1 MSSGKSKKKSQPVMQ
16 KPNVSPLCAAVKRV
30 RQVYAESQQSFAERL
45 GVSLVSVNRWELGH
59 QEPGDLVV
67 LLKLQRSAWLRRL
80 EKEANLFAEAAQ
92 KCFEPYETISP
103 SILEV
108 LTLGHP
114 SEAELEVPS
123 HSAKLL
129 RLQEE
134 LPALREWRLRLA
146 ARLAVSSFSEL
157 IPKMEKA
164 AAPVLRLIDE
174 RLERVDE
181 AKGFDF
187 AALEDE
193 LKIAVQQYVLRK
205 QNKKRKN
212 P

>member
-1 MSSGKSKKKSQPVMQ
+1 MQQP
-16 KPNVSPLCAAVKRV
+16 NASPLCAAVKHV
-30 RQVYAESQQSFAERL
+30 RQVYGESQQDFAKRL

-67 LLKLQRSAWLRRL
+67 LLKLQRCAWLRRL
-80 EKEANLFAEAAQ
+80 EKEATLFAEAVQ
-92 KCFEPYETISP
+92 KSFEPYETISP

-108 LTLGHP
+108 LQLGFP
-114 SEAELEVPS
+114 NEAELEVPS
-123 HSAKLL
+123 HSTKLL
-129 RLQEE
+129 RLQEQ

-146 ARLAVSSFSEL
+146 ARLAVSSFPEL
-157 IPKMEKA
+157 IPAMEKA

-193 LKIAVQQYVLRK
+193 LKIGVQQYVLKK
-205 QNKKRKN
+205 QNKRRKN

>member
-1 MSSGKSKKKSQPVMQ
+1 MSSNKRRKTQRTVKLNASTSA
-16 KPNVSPLCAAVKRV
+16 LCVAVRRV
-30 RQVYAESQQSFAERL
+30 REAYGESQQRFAERL

-59 QEPGDLVV
+59 QEPGDVVV

-80 EKEANLFAEAAQ
+80 ETEANLFAEAVQ
-92 KCFEPYETISP
+92 KSFEPYETISP

-108 LTLGHP
+108 RHLGFP
-114 SEAELEVPS
+114 NEAELEVPF
-123 HSAKLL
+123 HSAKLH
-129 RLQEE
+129 RLQEQ

-146 ARLAVSSFSEL
+146 ARLAVLSFPEL
-157 IPKMEKA
+157 LPEMEKA
-164 AAPVLRLIDE
+164 AAPVLQLIDE
-174 RLERVDE
+174 RLDRVDE
-181 AKGFDF
+181 AKGFDS

-193 LKIAVQQYVLRK
+193 LKIAVQQYALKK

>member
-1 MSSGKSKKKSQPVMQ
+1 MSRGKDKEKSQPVMQ

-30 RQVYAESQQSFAERL
+30 RQVYGESQQRFAERL

-80 EKEANLFAEAAQ
+80 EKEANLFAEAVQ
-92 KCFEPYETISP
+92 KSFEPYATISP

-108 LTLGHP
+108 IHLGSP
-114 SEAELEVPS
+114 SEAELEVHS
-123 HSAKLL
+123 HSAKFH
-129 RLQEE
+129 RLQEQ

-146 ARLAVSSFSEL
+146 ARLAVLSFPEL
-157 IPKMEKA
+157 LPQMEKA

-174 RLERVDE
+174 KLERVDE

-193 LKIAVQQYVLRK
+193 LKISVQQYVLQK

>member
-1 MSSGKSKKKSQPVMQ
+1 M
-16 KPNVSPLCAAVKRV
+16 
-30 RQVYAESQQSFAERL
+30 
-45 GVSLVSVNRWELGH
+45 SVNRWELGH

-67 LLKLQRSAWLRRL
+67 LLKLQRSAWLRGL
-80 EKEANLFAEAAQ
+80 EKEAGLFSEAVQ

-108 LTLGHP
+108 LALGHP
-114 SEAELEVPS
+114 SEEDVEVFS
-123 HSAKLL
+123 HSAKLV
-129 RLQEE
+129 RLQEQ

-146 ARLAVSSFSEL
+146 ARLAVSSFSQL
-157 IPKMEKA
+157 IPEMEKA

-193 LKIAVQQYVLRK
+193 LKLAVQQHVLRK
-205 QNKKRKN
+205 QNRKRKN